1 MWWQSKAAVNIKHS
15 IPKAPGALRVCGES
29 CRRDTPKILPPFNCS
44 CLAAYLSNKNWSWNA
59 KNIREPGP
67 RTTSIQVP
75 LRHQKTDRKRE
86 TGKDHAQIEGLKCL
100 DKLSFKI
107 ILFFHS
113 FLGCLTQMCSTHLRS
128 HASLK
133 KKNISTSCEG
143 SNSVMTFLTP
153 PFFFFSSFCPEYQG
167 VDFSGPICSSDR
179 SCSLK
184 ALWFSWCTRHKLGS
198 PFS

>member
-44 CLAAYLSNKNWSWNA
+44 CLAAYLGNKNRSWNA
-59 KNIREPGP
+59 KCMREPGP

-86 TGKDHAQIEGLKCL
+86 TGKDHAQIESLKRL
-100 DKLSFKI
+100 DKLSSKI
-107 ILFFHS
+107 ILFLHL
-113 FLGCLTQMCSTHLRS
+113 FLVCWTHLRS

-167 VDFSGPICSSDR
+167 VDFPGPI
-179 SCSLK
+179 LQ
-184 ALWFSWCTRHKLGS
+184 LWQILFSKGTVVFLMYEA
-198 PFS
+198 